1 MKGKILSLTD
11 KKIVRWGTGWVVFVT
26 TEAKR
31 LGWTDKN
38 DVTVAAIEDEEG
50 EAILIRKAAKRK

>member
-1 MKGKILSLTD
+1 MKGKILSLID

-38 DVTVAAIEDEEG
+38 GVSVAAIEDEEG

>member
-1 MKGKILSLTD
+1 MAD
-11 KKIVRWGTGWVVFVT
+11 KKIVRWGTGWVVFIT

-38 DVTVAAIEDEEG
+38 DVTVTAIEDEEG